1 MNYAIKKL
9 QKELQ
14 ELQSETDLPFTVG
27 LDQEDSLF
35 RWNVVIIGEEGTLY
49 EGAILNAQISFPQN
63 YPFEPPQMKFTQK
76 MFHPN
81 IFPDGRV
88 CISILHKPEID
99 VTNEQERLDEKWRPV
114 LGVKEIVLSVL
125 CVLYEP
131 NLDSPANV
139 DAAKR

>member
-1 MNYAIKKL
+1 
-9 QKELQ
+9 
-14 ELQSETDLPFTVG
+14 
-27 LDQEDSLF
+27 
-35 RWNVVIIGEEGTLY
+35 
-49 EGAILNAQISFPQN
+49 
-63 YPFEPPQMKFTQK
+63 

-81 IFPDGRV
+81 IFPDGQV

-131 NLDSPANV
+131 NLDSPANI
-139 DAAKR
+139 DAAKMYRENPQDFKRQVRKLIF